1 MKQATAAGLRRAVFG
16 MIVLL
21 AMMLTSGAADGLK
34 WKTAQPHYAW
44 SFPQDHWARS
54 GYKTEWWYFTGHL
67 QAENGQRFGYQF
79 TFFRIGVLPETP
91 DLNSDWRANNVI
103 MGHAAVSDLRKQEHR
118 FSEVFYRAVPLIGG
132 FGSYPDSVLAWSRG
146 PAGTDADWRL
156 LWNGEAFDF
165 EMQDAKVRFGFSLST
180 RPAKSLIFQGPNGWS
195 RKSEASAAASQ
206 YYSFT
211 RLTTTGQ
218 VTIDGKTYRVTG
230 QSWMD
235 KEFGSNQL
243 GKQQVG
249 WDWFSLQFDDQREV
263 MLFVLRDQKGNID
276 FARGTVVQPDGQVQY
291 LSREAFTATV
301 QERWKSAHTSDVYPS
316 RWVISIP
323 GENVE
328 VEVAPEI
335 ADQENRSRL
344 LPNMH
349 YWEGA
354 VSIRQGGKSIGK
366 GYVELTGYGTSS
378 RPAI

>member
-44 SFPQDHWARS
+44 SFPQDHWARP

-118 FSEVFYRAVPLIGG
+118 FSEVFYRAVPLLGG